1 MAASQGRAAT
11 RVAAGIL
18 LTRIL
23 GFVRQRV
30 FAHYFGNSEFAD
42 AFYAALRIPNVIRN
56 LLGEGTLSA
65 SFIPVYA
72 GLLERGDEIGARRVA
87 GTVASLLV
95 LAAAVAAGLG
105 ILLAPIITDVVAPG
119 FAGATRDLTV
129 RLVEIMFP
137 MAAIMILAA
146 WCLGV
151 LSTHAR
157 FFLTYAAPSLWNV
170 AQIATLVT
178 FGSMLF
184 GVRLIVAL
192 AFGALAGSV
201 LQLMVQLPAA
211 LRLTGRLRWSLRARD
226 PDVRRVLVAW
236 GPVVIGAG
244 VVQISGVIDT
254 QLASLLGT
262 GAVAVLGYAQM
273 LTLLPISLFGMSVAA
288 AALPDLSR
296 EVAGARNDQLAEQ
309 IGIGLRRILF
319 FVAPSAFVY
328 AACGGL
334 IVGTLFETGQFT
346 ATDTAV
352 TAGVLAAYA
361 IGLPAQASVRLIASG
376 FYALGDT
383 RTPVRIA
390 ALTVALS
397 AGLAASAMQVFGVAG
412 IALGT
417 AAASYV
423 NVGLLLRGL
432 SRRLG
437 PISLDPA
444 ARIPGAVLAGLVG
457 ATALTL
463 AVGTLAAPLP
473 RLPETLVALLVF
485 GVVYVGAAAALG
497 HPEARELLRRARLR
511 QGGDR

>member
-1 MAASQGRAAT
+1 
-11 RVAAGIL
+11 
-18 LTRIL
+18 
-23 GFVRQRV
+23 
-30 FAHYFGNSEFAD
+30 
-42 AFYAALRIPNVIRN
+42 
-56 LLGEGTLSA
+56 
-65 SFIPVYA
+65 
-72 GLLERGDEIGARRVA
+72 
-87 GTVASLLV
+87 
-95 LAAAVAAGLG
+95 
-105 ILLAPIITDVVAPG
+105 
-119 FAGATRDLTV
+119 
-129 RLVEIMFP
+129 
-137 MAAIMILAA
+137 
-146 WCLGV
+146 
-151 LSTHAR
+151 
-157 FFLTYAAPSLWNV
+157 
-170 AQIATLVT
+170 
-178 FGSMLF
+178 
-184 GVRLIVAL
+184 
-192 AFGALAGSV
+192 
-201 LQLMVQLPAA
+201 
-211 LRLTGRLRWSLRARD
+211 
-226 PDVRRVLVAW
+226 
-236 GPVVIGAG
+236 
-244 VVQISGVIDT
+244 
-254 QLASLLGT
+254 
-262 GAVAVLGYAQM
+262 M